1 MEPLIESR
9 VIIGKTLCPKSAT
22 FPPHLFYWLAKNG
35 AWAFVHEMKQG
46 MACAVLA
53 VTYAVVSPAFKSV
66 RYFRTP
72 TICVI
77 LEFCFLVSQ

>member
-1 MEPLIESR
+1 MSETGPLLT
-9 VIIGKTLCPKSAT
+9 G
-22 FPPHLFYWLAKNG
+22 KNG
-35 AWAFVHEMKQG
+35 AWAVVRELKEG
-46 MACAVLA
+46 MACPVLV

-72 TICVI
+72 TICMI